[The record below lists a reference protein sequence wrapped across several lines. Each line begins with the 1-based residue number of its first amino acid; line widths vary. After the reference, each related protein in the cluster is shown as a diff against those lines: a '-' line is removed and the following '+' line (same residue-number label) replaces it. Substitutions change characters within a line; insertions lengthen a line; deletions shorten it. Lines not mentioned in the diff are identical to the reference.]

1 MRSALSTLEPLVN
14 SASPR
19 VAFLRSYA
27 GLLGRGDVRRLIA
40 GSMIGRLP
48 SAMLPLAIL
57 LMVHERTHSLAAAGL
72 VVGAYGIGRAAISPL
87 AGAMVDRVGQAR
99 VLSIGVA
106 AQALLLAA
114 LVIAAQV
121 QLPLLLTCAVAAAA
135 GAASPPIQA
144 CLRALWPVVA
154 SGDQERDAAY
164 SFDAT
169 TQELLWIA
177 GPLLVAAL
185 LSAVTPAGV
194 VIISAVIGGVGVAL
208 FATSPISRGWRA
220 ARGVERV
227 RYGALAGR
235 NLRALLVTGVLSGW
249 QWGALTF
256 GVTALAVALGSSRAS
271 GLLLA
276 CISVGSITGGLT
288 YGARA
293 WRRSVSE
300 RYRVLL
306 AATVACGIPLLFAGS
321 IAVAAPLG
329 LLAGLP
335 LAATYASMY
344 ILTGRSAP
352 GGTTTEA
359 FTWTSAAF
367 ALGVSLGTAGAGA
380 LSQTAGVHSA
390 FAMACL
396 AAGAAALLAFN
407 IRDSSTAS

>member
-1 MRSALSTLEPLVN
+1 LTFEPPVN

-19 VAFLRSYA
+19 VAFLRSYT
-27 GLLGRGDVRRLIA
+27 GLLGRADVRRLIA

-57 LMVHERTHSLAAAGL
+57 LMVHERTHSLASAGL

-87 AGAMVDRVGQAR
+87 VGAMVDRLGQAR
-99 VLSIGVA
+99 VLAIGVA
-106 AQALLLAA
+106 AQAFLLIA
-114 LVIAAQV
+114 LVAAAQL
-121 QLPLLLTCAVAAAA
+121 QLPLPVICAAAAVA
-135 GAASPPIQA
+135 GAASPPVQA

-154 SGDQERDAAY
+154 GGDQERDAAY

-185 LSAVTPAGV
+185 LSAVTPAAV
-194 VIISAVIGGVGVAL
+194 VIISAAIGCIGVAL
-208 FATSPISRGWRA
+208 FASSPISRGWRA
-220 ARGVERV
+220 AKGVERA
-227 RYGALAGR
+227 RFGALAGR
-235 NLRALLVTGVLSGW
+235 NLRALLVAGVLSGW

-256 GVTALAVALGSSRAS
+256 GVTALAVSLGSSRAS

-276 CISVGSITGGLT
+276 CISAGSITGGLT

-293 WRRSVSE
+293 WRWSNSE

-352 GGTTTEA
+352 SGTTTEA
-359 FTWTSAAF
+359 FTWTSSAF
-367 ALGVSLGTAGAGA
+367 ALGVSLGTAGAGP

-396 AAGAAALLAFN
+396 AAAAAALLAFN
-407 IRDSSTAS
+407 IRDANASS